1 MKKRISLSLLFTC
14 LLFTA
19 FYSCKKSTT
28 PTVNSCDQINF
39 QISTTHTDA
48 SWNQQDGIITA
59 TATGGSGFEFALN
72 NGNFGTSGM
81 FDNLG
86 AGTYIVKGKN
96 SSGCLDQDTVII
108 AGGTNPCTNTSIVI
122 NEAVANA
129 IPCETTPAGSIT
141 VTASGSTGF
150 TYNINGGIYQSS
162 NVFSGL
168 STGSYTIGVK
178 DVNGCSNTKDVT
190 VSNASQGVNFTN
202 VRNIINTS
210 CGGCHLNGA
219 SSGGENFDDN
229 CNIVAKWD
237 RINLRCVTQGNMPP
251 SGLSTTQ
258 KAQITA
264 WVNAGHKFSD

>member
-1 MKKRISLSLLFTC
+1 MKKNISLSLLLTC

-28 PTVNSCDQINF
+28 PAVDPCDQINF

-48 SWNQQDGIITA
+48 TWNQQDGSITA
-59 TATGGSGFEFALN
+59 VATGGSGFQFALN
-72 NGNFGTSGM
+72 NGNFGTSGV

-96 SSGCLDQDTVII
+96 SSGCQDQDTVIVG
-108 AGGTNPCTNTSIVI
+108 GGTNPCTTTSIVI
-122 NEAVANA
+122 NTSVANA

-150 TYNINGGIYQSS
+150 TYNKDGGTYQSS

-168 STGSYTIGVK
+168 AVGTYIIGVK
-178 DVNGCSNTKDVT
+178 DVNGCTNTKSVT

-202 VRNIINTS
+202 VRNIVTS
-210 CGGCHLNGA
+210 NCGGCHLNGGN
-219 SSGGENFDDN
+219 SGSVNFDDY

-251 SGLSTTQ
+251 AGLTTAQ

-264 WVNAGHKFSD
+264 WVNAGHKYSD